1 MPISLAQIKGNIRT
15 INVTYFNDN
24 LAVTYRPSE
33 LTPQNQSAINDRIE
47 AGDAKNILIETL
59 CQVMVSWD
67 VVDEAGVM
75 LPITPETLAGA
86 PGPLLLAISEAIGED
101 ARPKPKSAGKSFAR

>member
-1 MPISLAQIKGNIRT
+1 MPISLAQLKGNIRT
-15 INVTYFNDN
+15 INVTYFSDN

-33 LTPQNQSAINDRIE
+33 LTPQNQSAIQDRIDE
-47 AGDAKNILIETL
+47 GEAKNILVETL
-59 CQVMVSWD
+59 CQVMITWD
-67 VVDEAGVM
+67 VMDEDDKM
-75 LPITPETLAGA
+75 LPITPETLANA